1 MKKLLLVL
9 IIFFYQSNVYSKNI
23 VYLDVQYIIDNSK
36 LGKFY
41 KSNIKIIQDKNN
53 LELKKKESEIKE
65 RETEINNQKN
75 ILSKDELDKKV
86 KDINDLIKNYQINK
100 RELNK
105 EIIEKKKNY
114 TSEILN
120 LLNPLLTNYVDK
132 NKIILVVEKKNILV
146 GIKSLDITSN
156 ILKILDDE
164 TVNKNL
170 IDDN

>member
-1 MKKLLLVL
+1 MKKLLFVF
-9 IIFFYQSNVYSKNI
+9 IILLYQSNAYTKNI

-41 KSNIKIIQDKNN
+41 KSNVKTIQDKNN

-132 NKIILVVEKKNILV
+132 NKIILVVEKKKYF
-146 GIKSLDITSN
+146 GRY
-156 ILKILDDE
+156 
-164 TVNKNL
+164 
-170 IDDN
+170 